1 MNDRMADEQG
11 GRELK
16 HEHTVLKE
24 IDVFPLLKG
33 PLNHNCF

>member
-1 MNDRMADEQG
+1 MMHITSGEQG

-33 PLNHNCF
+33 SLNHHRF